1 MQVSAS
7 IKRKFVLQNGDV
19 SQGPSNG
26 FGACVENPETESL
39 QAAGREHGAT
49 AANQP
54 IWALQARP
62 RVVGGTHL
70 LNTSC
75 NTWAHQC
82 LCVWFPLYL
91 PQNYSHL
98 TSALCRV
105 LVTLYIVFEVSA
117 GLILANAAHT
127 LDKTHSVWTSL
138 FPGQSK
144 LPAALTNTPVFSW
157 TTCEFCVLL
166 VTLGYTVLHSTALIL
181 EKGRLQRLR
190 LE

>member
-1 MQVSAS
+1 MLRQSGALYSGGHHRHHRLLAMQVSAS
-7 IKRKFVLQNGDV
+7 IKRKFVLQNGD
-19 SQGPSNG
+19 
-26 FGACVENPETESL
+26 
-39 QAAGREHGAT
+39 
-49 AANQP
+49 ANQP